1 MVNTPFDVGNAPF
14 DVVIAPLM
22 WEKLYDAILFLFVAL
37 QVVSDVPLSQVL
49 VHVVGGVSGWGA
61 VDHPP

>member
-1 MVNTPFDVGNAPF
+1 MVNTPF

>member
-1 MVNTPFDVGNAPF
+1 MVNTFFDV
-14 DVVIAPLM
+14 VVIAPLM